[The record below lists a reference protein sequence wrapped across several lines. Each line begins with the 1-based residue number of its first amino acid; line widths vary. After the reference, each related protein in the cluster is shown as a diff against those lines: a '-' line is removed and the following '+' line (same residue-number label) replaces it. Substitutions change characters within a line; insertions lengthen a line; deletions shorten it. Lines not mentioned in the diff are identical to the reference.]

1 MSEVFEFL
9 GVVKD
14 VIIAFPS
21 AIAELIYNTVVSL
34 MSALNFIVTSL
45 SEIPKIINMG
55 LFDKLPSFFSYGL
68 YSLLGIML
76 LITVFKLFQMFRFW

>member
-1 MSEVFEFL
+1 MSDIFEFL

-21 AIAELIYNTVVSL
+21 AVAELIYNTAVSL

-45 SEIPKIINMG
+45 LEIPKIINMG

-68 YSLLGIML
+68 YSVLGIML
-76 LITVFKLFQMFRFW
+76 LVTVFKLFQMFKFW

>member
-1 MSEVFEFL
+1 MSDIFEFL

-21 AIAELIYNTVVSL
+21 AILELIYNTVISL
-34 MSALNFIVTSL
+34 ISALNFIVTSL

-68 YSLLGIML
+68 YSLLGVML
-76 LITVFKLFQMFRFW
+76 LVTVFKLYQMFKFW